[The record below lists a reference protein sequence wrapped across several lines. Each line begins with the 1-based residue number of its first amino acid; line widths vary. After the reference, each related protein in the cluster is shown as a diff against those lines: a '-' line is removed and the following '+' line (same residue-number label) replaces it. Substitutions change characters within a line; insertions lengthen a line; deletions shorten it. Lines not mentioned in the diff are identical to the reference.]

1 MPDLL
6 LRVCHATSPSDF
18 TAPTRSVGQEVGSG
32 KFPVC
37 ASGKI
42 GKCGRAVRPHVGVP
56 EPKVGA
62 VQGSI
67 RGWPR
72 DWRDAPACSR
82 AVTARQKMRSCQLSR
97 RGRLYKPGATA
108 CLRGSAPPSQVPR
121 LFAPGS
127 APSQKFEDPSP
138 RLGKLPSRSVFQ
150 RPVFHQAS
158 MHLQVTDPDRALR
171 LFNFARHWES
181 PDLGAA
187 ADGSQLAV
195 IGDRG

>member
-108 CLRGSAPPSQVPR
+108 CLRGSAPPSQIAD
-121 LFAPGS
+121 APLVRTRQRTRPALDASS
-127 APSQKFEDPSP
+127 AH
-138 RLGKLPSRSVFQ
+138 RSLKTRHLDWASCLLEVCFSDQ
-150 RPVFHQAS
+150 YSIRPVC
-158 MHLQVTDPDRALR
+158 TYR
-171 LFNFARHWES
+171 
-181 PDLGAA
+181 
-187 ADGSQLAV
+187 
-195 IGDRG
+195 